1 MAVDLIGYAKMEDK
15 ISIQEVAVAGFRSME
30 NLIFQLNHY
39 HKSSASTLAA
49 ISPEMAARQID
60 CREITDQTVSKFK
73 KMISILNRT
82 GHARFRR
89 GPTPPP
95 SSTPSTTT
103 EPETP
108 IFEPLDFTKPNSNG
122 GASGEFP
129 VTVEKKSYNFS
140 KATPISSAN
149 SSFISSVTGDVSVSY
164 GRQTA
169 SILHPT
175 SAGKPPLSSAPF
187 KKRCHEHAQPENIS
201 VNIVGTSGGRC
212 HCTKRMKNRVK
223 SVIRV
228 PAISSKIADIPA
240 DEYSWRKYGQKPI
253 KGSPY
258 PRGYYKCSGVR
269 GCPARK
275 HVERATDDPS
285 MLIVTYESEH
295 IHSKPSISD
304 RQRVI

>member
-1 MAVDLIGYAKMEDK
+1 MAVDLIGYTKMDDK
-15 ISIQEVAVAGFRSME
+15 ISVQEVAVAGIRSME

-39 HKSSASTLAA
+39 HKSSASTSTA
-49 ISPEMAARQID
+49 ISPEMAANQID
-60 CREITDQTVSKFK
+60 CREITDQTVSKFR

-89 GPTPPP
+89 GPTPPSP
-95 SSTPSTTT
+95 SSPSTTT
-103 EPETP
+103 GTETP
-108 IFEPLDFTKPNSNG
+108 NPQPLNFTKPNSIG
-122 GASGEFP
+122 GTSGEIP
-129 VTVEKKSYNFS
+129 IAAAKKTF
-140 KATPISSAN
+140 TISSTN
-149 SSFISSVTGDVSVSY
+149 SSFISSITGDGSVSY
-164 GRQTA
+164 GRQSSSA
-169 SILHPT
+169 LHPAA
-175 SAGKPPLSSAPF
+175 AGKPPLSSTAY
-187 KKRCHEHAQPENIS
+187 KKRCHEHAKPEDIS
-201 VNIVGTSGGRC
+201 GKIAAVSGGRC
-212 HCTKRMKNRVK
+212 HCTKRMKNRAK

-285 MLIVTYESEH
+285 MLIVTYEGEH
-295 IHSKPSISD
+295 IHSKPPVSIVLD
-304 RQRVI
+304 PQRVI